1 MIPMKTCVRESQ
13 KQKIKKECHQL
24 WVEYGLLP
32 GRLEDRV
39 YQRINSK
46 LPVPTSFVPDAYI
59 DNCIGF
65 VRDECKTY
73 SELRKIDS
81 RVAFVK
87 KSSLG
92 KPMDPELFSAKMLT
106 ISDMAETEDEEVA
119 HMNADALLVE
129 VLRAYG
135 YDRGCDVFE
144 NMPKWYA

>member
-1 MIPMKTCVRESQ
+1 MISMKTHVTESQ

-39 YQRINSK
+39 YKRINSK

-59 DNCIGF
+59 DNCISF
-65 VRDECKTY
+65 VRDECKNY
-73 SELRKIDS
+73 AELRKIDS
-81 RVAFVK
+81 RMVFSK
-87 KSSLG
+87 KSSLN
-92 KPMDPELFSAKMLT
+92 KPMEPELFSAKMLS
-106 ISDMAETEDEEVA
+106 ISDFAENEDEEVA
-119 HMNADALLVE
+119 HMQADALLVE